1 MSLRIAWLASV
12 ALLMA
17 GANAA
22 CGQAFPAKPIR
33 IVATEAGGGTDFASR
48 IIARGLTSGLG
59 RQVIV
64 ENRAAIVAPETV
76 AKSPPDG
83 YTLLGTANS
92 AWLLPFL
99 RKNVAWDP
107 VRDFSPVTLAVISP
121 NMVAVHPSLPA
132 RSVRELIALA
142 RARPGQLNYGSAMG
156 NSTHLSAELFK
167 AMAGISIVH
176 IPYRGNGPA
185 LIDLIAGQIQVM
197 FPSFGAAMAH
207 ARSGRIRVL
216 AVTGARPSPLLPG
229 VPTVAATLAGYQSGV
244 ACGIF
249 APANTPA
256 PVIRRLN
263 EEIVKAVNAPE
274 IREQFEN
281 AGLEIIANSPEE
293 FAAFIQADMAKMG
306 KVIRDAGIRE
316 P

>member
-1 MSLRIAWLASV
+1 MRTPRRVAWLLPAV
-12 ALLMA
+12 LLMA

-107 VRDFSPVTLAVISP
+107 VRDFSPITLAVMSP
-121 NMVAVHPSLPA
+121 NMVAVHSLAAGPE
-132 RSVRELIALA
+132 RA
-142 RARPGQLNYGSAMG
+142 RANSA
-156 NSTHLSAELFK
+156 
-167 AMAGISIVH
+167 
-176 IPYRGNGPA
+176 R
-185 LIDLIAGQIQVM
+185 Q
-197 FPSFGAAMAH
+197 GAAGTAQLWLGDGQSD
-207 ARSGRIRVL
+207 APVGGTV
-216 AVTGARPSPLLPG
+216 ARPWRESTSCTSPI
-229 VPTVAATLAGYQSGV
+229 AATG
-244 ACGIF
+244 
-249 APANTPA
+249 
-256 PVIRRLN
+256 RR
-263 EEIVKAVNAPE
+263 
-274 IREQFEN
+274 
-281 AGLEIIANSPEE
+281 
-293 FAAFIQADMAKMG
+293 
-306 KVIRDAGIRE
+306 
-316 P
+316 